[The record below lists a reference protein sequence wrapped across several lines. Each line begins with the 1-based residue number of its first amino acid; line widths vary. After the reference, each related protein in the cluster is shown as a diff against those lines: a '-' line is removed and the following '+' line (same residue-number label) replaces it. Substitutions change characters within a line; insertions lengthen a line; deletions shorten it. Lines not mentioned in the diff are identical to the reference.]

1 METCTNWFKT
11 EWCLLRAQHWQTGFC
26 HVLHWMERGDIFAGF
41 CWRTW
46 CKESGSVAGNP
57 KDSQWKDLAKPW
69 TQSVLNDYHCEQFR
83 FIFVFCFFWF
93 FETRSSLW
101 FLLPAHPG
109 AGIRQWLRTRLI
121 LVGFKSCVS
130 VWSQSTAFENWFSCV
145 RGFWVVRHPLT
156 TRHTQILR
164 PSVEPSSH
172 FCWTSFTWVWVY

>member
-83 FIFVFCFFWF
+83 LIFVFCFFCFLRPGLHCGFSFPHILVLELDSGWGPG
-93 FETRSSLW
+93 SSLW
-101 FLLPAHPG
+101 VLKAVLVCGVRAQLLRIG
-109 AGIRQWLRTRLI
+109 SL
-121 LVGFKSCVS
+121 VS
-130 VWSQSTAFENWFSCV
+130 VGS
-145 RGFWVVRHPLT
+145 G
-156 TRHTQILR
+156 
-164 PSVEPSSH
+164 
-172 FCWTSFTWVWVY
+172 